1 MAELGNTVEMVAEQA
16 LPIVLEGR
24 AWHSVLSSATDIF
37 VRNAFGYWMSAL
49 QDGIARVQWISFTA
63 DLAMAPVGHVYTE
76 VQIEARW
83 LL

>member
-1 MAELGNTVEMVAEQA
+1 MAELGNTVLMVAEEA

-24 AWHSVLSSATDIF
+24 GLQSVLSAATDIF
-37 VRNAFGYWMSAL
+37 VRNAFGYWLSAL
-49 QDGIARVQWISFTA
+49 QDGIARVRWFSFTA

-76 VQIEARW
+76 FQIEARW